1 MKKAVFLDV
10 DGTLLPEGN
19 GKSVLE
25 STKEA
30 IKLLQAQ
37 DIGAVLCTG
46 RHPTELVTLGL
57 LDVPYD
63 GFVLLNGQL
72 VPDRNMKK
80 LYSHPI
86 TGIDKK
92 EIVTMFEK
100 RDIPVVIVEEKRL
113 YLNFINENVIQAQA
127 DVNSGVHAV
136 GEYNGADILM
146 STVYADENVSFSNL
160 RTGRWHK
167 WAVDVYHPTG
177 GKANGIREFIKRY
190 GVEREDVIV
199 FGDAQ
204 NDIEMIK
211 YAGVGIAMGNA
222 YPETKKAADFITDDC
237 EHDGIWNGLKKI
249 NLI

>member
-19 GKSVLE
+19 GKVLE

-30 IKLLQAQ
+30 IRLLQAQ
-37 DIGAVLCTG
+37 DIGVALCTG
-46 RHPTELVTLGL
+46 RHPTEIVTLGL

-72 VPDRNMKK
+72 VLDKDMKK
-80 LYSHPI
+80 FYSHPI
-86 TGIDKK
+86 TGQDKNEIIELFTKK
-92 EIVTMFEK
+92 EV
-100 RDIPVVIVEEKRL
+100 PVVIVEEERL
-113 YLNFINENVIQAQA
+113 YLNFVNEYVVQTQA

-136 GEYNGADILM
+136 GEYHGTDILM
-146 STVYADENVSFSNL
+146 STVYTDKNMRFSNL

-167 WAVDVYHPTG
+167 WAIDVYPPTG
-177 GKANGIREFIKRY
+177 GKANGIKEFIKKY
-190 GVEREDVIV
+190 GVAQKDVIV

-211 YAGVGIAMGNA
+211 FAGIGVAMGNA
-222 YPETKKAADFITDDC
+222 YPETKQAADMVTDDC
-237 EHDGIWNGLKKI
+237 EHDGIYNGLKKLG
-249 NLI
+249 LI

>member
-72 VPDRNMKK
+72 VLDRNMKK

-92 EIVTMFEK
+92 EIVTMFEN

-146 STVYADENVSFSNL
+146 STVYADGNVSFSNL

-167 WAVDVYHPTG
+167 WAVDVYPPTG

-190 GVEREDVIV
+190 SVERKDVIV

>member
-1 MKKAVFLDV
+1 
-10 DGTLLPEGN
+10 
-19 GKSVLE
+19 
-25 STKEA
+25 
-30 IKLLQAQ
+30 
-37 DIGAVLCTG
+37 
-46 RHPTELVTLGL
+46 
-57 LDVPYD
+57 
-63 GFVLLNGQL
+63 
-72 VPDRNMKK
+72 MKK

-146 STVYADENVSFSNL
+146 STVYADGNVSFSNL

-167 WAVDVYHPTG
+167 WAVDVYPPTG